1 MLVLAATGFDFTAFF
16 QQIENGITVG
26 AVYALVALGYT
37 LVYGIIELINFAHGD
52 VFMWSTIVTLTVL
65 QVMGLGAIAQP
76 LGGFQLVAVLA
87 LLILVGMAVSAS
99 LNFTIEFVAYRRLRK
114 APRLAPLIAAIG
126 ASYILVNVAL
136 LWKSGNF
143 LSYPDLFPTGAVI
156 LGGACPSGVS
166 VSFGPICLTSAAH
179 NSSGVRINFLDI
191 FILILSLV
199 LMYALTRFIQ
209 ETKLGRAMRATAQ
222 DPEAASLMGVNINR
236 TISTA
241 FIIGGALA
249 GAAGV
254 VYSLYIQEARVFTGF
269 QLGLIAFTA
278 AVLGGI
284 GNVQGA
290 VLGGFMIGLIQSIAV
305 QLIPEGFQW
314 TNAIVFAVLVLV
326 LVFRPSG
333 LLGQQVPDKA

>member
-1 MLVLAATGFDFTAFF
+1 MLVLAATIDNVTAFF
-16 QQIENGITVG
+16 QQIETGLTVG

-52 VFMWSTIVTLTVL
+52 VFMWSTIVTLSVL
-65 QVMGLGAIAQP
+65 ETMGLADITHP
-76 LGGFQLVAVLA
+76 LVGFELVAVLGLL
-87 LLILVGMAVSAS
+87 LLIGVAVSAS
-99 LNFTIEFVAYRRLRK
+99 LNFTIEFLAYRRLRK

-126 ASYILVNVAL
+126 ASYILVNVAM
-136 LWKSGNF
+136 LWRGSGF
-143 LSYPDLFPTGAVI
+143 KSYPAIFPNELQDAFY
-156 LGGACPSGVS
+156 LG
-166 VSFGPICLTSAAH
+166 
-179 NSSGVRINFLDI
+179 GVRINYLDI
-191 FILILSLV
+191 FILILSLG
-199 LMYALTRFIQ
+199 LMYALNTFIRR
-209 ETKLGRAMRATAQ
+209 TKLGRAMRATAQ

-236 TISTA
+236 TISAA
-241 FIIGGALA
+241 FLIGGALA

-254 VYSLYIQEARVFTGF
+254 VYSLYIHEARVFTGF

-284 GNVQGA
+284 GNVKGA
-290 VLGGFMIGLIQSIAV
+290 VLGGFAIGLIQSIAV

-314 TNAIVFAVLVLV
+314 TNAIVFAILVLV